1 MRQIDMSAEAVTARL
16 KLVSQL
22 RRLCLSLGKAKIR
35 TQAPVKTPDVK
46 TPNARTNE
54 QMPPDLE
61 RKTK

>member
-35 TQAPVKTPDVK
+35 TQVPVKARDVK
-46 TPNARTNE
+46 TPNAKPHE

-61 RKTK
+61 RQPK